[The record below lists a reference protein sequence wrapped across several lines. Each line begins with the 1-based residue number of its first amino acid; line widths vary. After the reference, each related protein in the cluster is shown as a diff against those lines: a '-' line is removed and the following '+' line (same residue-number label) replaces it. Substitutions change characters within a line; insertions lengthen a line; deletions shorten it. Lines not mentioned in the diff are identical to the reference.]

1 MTIRTAQ
8 LAIALALASPM
19 VIATSHQ
26 LLAGCTQNGGAGCF
40 KRGTAAHT
48 VRKYYNYAPRA
59 KQSRHSLEAVRRID
73 IRVRQL
79 TRQNRGSI

>member
-40 KRGTAAHT
+40 KKGTRSHT
-48 VRKYYNYAPRA
+48 VRKYFDYAPRA
-59 KQSRHSLEAVRRID
+59 KLPHDDPLDDPQVKAIWEEAIG
-73 IRVRQL
+73 Q
-79 TRQNRGSI
+79 